1 MKIVCFDFQNALA
14 LKWSS
19 YVDPLTGEK
28 LRIRPHWAKEFPNK
42 VGDDDFSSW
51 AKKVFAPQI
60 PDFIS
65 LLKKVI
71 QKNKGSFQNSMK
83 MFSTKYLDALF
94 EEYY

>member
-71 QKNKGSFQNSMK
+71 LRNKGSFQNSMK